1 MRVDVSAV
9 IIGGGPAGAVVGR
22 LLATWGHRVVVLEQ
36 GAATPS
42 PGGHGLAESIP
53 PSTRKLFAQV
63 GVLDAVDAEGFY
75 QSSGNTV
82 WWGSDD
88 CRVERFSEGR
98 AQGLQVF
105 RPDFDRVLLAC
116 ATAAG
121 ADVRRRARAR
131 AVHLDDDVARVDYEH
146 AGRRSTLV
154 TRFVIDCSG
163 RSGVLA
169 RRYRVP
175 GLRTWAL
182 VGTWLAGRAGRG
194 WELPDDTHTVVEA
207 YDRGWAWSVPVS
219 ATTRHAGVM
228 IDVPSLRDHSGG
240 PCPPDGQTGGPYP
253 PVTLRGGPKAPLRNS
268 RGPCL
273 PDVQRATTLSDAY
286 RAELARTAQLER
298 HLAAGALERVWACDA
313 STYTASDYAG
323 EHFLLVGDAGSFIDP
338 LSSFG
343 VKKAMASAWIAAIVV
358 NTCLAHDER
367 RRDALAFFSSW
378 ERDVNVRYAVRS
390 REFAR
395 AAAAGHPYPFWTRR
409 AQADVAEPPQN
420 DAVAEDAATVAA
432 LHQIQQSD
440 ELNFMLD
447 ERIAHERT
455 AVIRGREIV
464 MEEALPA
471 GLRFHQNVDL
481 MVLAHLAGRY
491 RHVPDLVEAYCR
503 TSRPVPLPNVLGG
516 LSLLIAKGFL
526 IKKDVVRC

>member
-1 MRVDVSAV
+1 TLR
-9 IIGGGPAGAVVGR
+9 GGPKG
-22 LLATWGHRVVVLEQ
+22 
-36 GAATPS
+36 P
-42 PGGHGLAESIP
+42 
-53 PSTRKLFAQV
+53 
-63 GVLDAVDAEGFY
+63 
-75 QSSGNTV
+75 
-82 WWGSDD
+82 
-88 CRVERFSEGR
+88 
-98 AQGLQVF
+98 
-105 RPDFDRVLLAC
+105 
-116 ATAAG
+116 
-121 ADVRRRARAR
+121 
-131 AVHLDDDVARVDYEH
+131 
-146 AGRRSTLV
+146 
-154 TRFVIDCSG
+154 
-163 RSGVLA
+163 
-169 RRYRVP
+169 
-175 GLRTWAL
+175 LRN
-182 VGTWLAGRAGRG
+182 
-194 WELPDDTHTVVEA
+194 
-207 YDRGWAWSVPVS
+207 
-219 ATTRHAGVM
+219 
-228 IDVPSLRDHSGG
+228 SGG
-240 PCPPDGQTGGPYP
+240 PCPPD
-253 PVTLRGGPKAPLRNS
+253 
-268 RGPCL
+268 
-273 PDVQRATTLSDAY
+273 VQRASALSDAY

-323 EHFLLVGDAGSFIDP
+323 ERFLLVGDAGSFIDP

-378 ERDVNVRYAVRS
+378 ERDVNARYAVRS

-395 AAAAGHPYPFWTRR
+395 AAAARHPSPFWTRR
-409 AQADVAEPPQN
+409 AHAEVAEPAQD
-420 DAVAEDAATVAA
+420 DAAAQDAATVAA

-447 ERIAHERT
+447 ERVAHEHT

-481 MVLAHLAGRY
+481 IVLARLAGRY

-516 LSLLIAKGFL
+516 LSLLVAKGFL